1 MPRIRCHYEDC
12 VFLEDGYCGAAA
24 IELEP
29 EAGCLTY
36 TRVDEAEDKTA
47 DEWEEEDFD
56 DEAEEKAAELSA
68 GHCGVSVR
76 VICVKRRVVS
86 VSAVSAGSR
95 SIELAP

>member
-36 TRVDEAEDKTA
+36 TRVDEAEDKVA
-47 DEWEEEDFD
+47 DDWEEEEEFEDELEEENEDYYD
-56 DEAEEKAAELSA
+56 DEDEDEAWDDED
-68 GHCGVSVR
+68 
-76 VICVKRRVVS
+76 
-86 VSAVSAGSR
+86 
-95 SIELAP
+95 